1 MCSCIYMLSHGGNQL
16 RNQFLSGRNICTP
29 EKVHI
34 WRPNIDRVPK
44 ISVGQFRYSNFPE
57 RKISLQFSTSRS
69 HGLILLRPLNLLFFP
84 LFEIIDNGQK
94 KNNQK

>member
-1 MCSCIYMLSHGGNQL
+1 MCSCIYMLSHGGNQF

-44 ISVGQFRYSNFPE
+44 ISVEQFRY
-57 RKISLQFSTSRS
+57 
-69 HGLILLRPLNLLFFP
+69 
-84 LFEIIDNGQK
+84 
-94 KNNQK
+94 